1 MIKNQKSH
9 TTILKIHFSDLD
21 IYNSRK
27 NFPKVF
33 CTNYSRNLCH
43 SAICLLGEAKTSF
56 QWCSAVP
63 SHLSPPS
70 SNRPITWKPKLKTVF
85 QKSTTGF
92 FNPLFRNK
100 MKFKHNEMLLRNA
113 SKFFVIHFVQ
123 LCIFFFFLKTFFNQ
137 TWKIL
142 TSFLVTRSQ
151 SRSMNSSEIFFS
163 PSSIWGNSNTNDSL
177 NTGFKVRFFTCVF
190 FLAIRWPL
198 NSK

>member
-92 FNPLFRNK
+92 LNPLFRNK

-123 LCIFFFFLKTFFNQ
+123 LCIFFFWKLFSTRLEKFLPRFWSLGPNQ
-137 TWKIL
+137 GAWTQAKYFSVLLPYEVIQIRKIHWIL
-142 TSFLVTRSQ
+142 DSKFVFSHASFS
-151 SRSMNSSEIFFS
+151 
-163 PSSIWGNSNTNDSL
+163 
-177 NTGFKVRFFTCVF
+177 
-190 FLAIRWPL
+190 
-198 NSK
+198 

>member
-27 NFPKVF
+27 IFPKVF

-92 FNPLFRNK
+92 LNPLFRNK

-113 SKFFVIHFVQ
+113 TKIFVIHFVQ
-123 LCIFFFFLKTFFNQ
+123 LCIFFFFENFFQPDLKNSYLVFGHSVPIKEHELKRNIFQSFFHM
-137 TWKIL
+137 
-142 TSFLVTRSQ
+142 R
-151 SRSMNSSEIFFS
+151 
-163 PSSIWGNSNTNDSL
+163 
-177 NTGFKVRFFTCVF
+177 
-190 FLAIRWPL
+190 
-198 NSK
+198 